1 MNELRSAVD
10 AVLAEDPHTLSGP
23 ELAGRLVALEREI
36 ARLMS
41 AQLAAL
47 AVFEARR
54 DFVDDGAVNAASWLR
69 HHCRLSP
76 GDASSRVRMARRL
89 RDQLDDT
96 ADALADG
103 QVTFAQARVIC
114 EQAGRVADRLGQ
126 PGVVALK
133 QAEPFF
139 LEAAQRLH
147 PNDLG
152 KVVKRWEQVIDAD
165 GFLSEADKAYER
177 RFLNLSQGWDG
188 MWHLDGVLDPESG
201 ATLAAAIRPLASPQG
216 TDDSR
221 TAGQRRTDALVEIAR
236 RALDSGTLPAAGGEK
251 PHVTVEVTLDSLEG
265 RLGMVPGELAGTPIP
280 AETARR
286 LACDAG
292 ITRIVTGPESEPLD
306 VGRRTRSI
314 PAGLRRALTH
324 RDKGCAYTGC
334 DYPAEWTDAHHIQHW
349 ADGGPTSLD
358 NLVLLCRRHHRA
370 IHEGDVQV
378 ERPPPAKVGA
388 STAREHD
395 PAERPG
401 WM

>member
-1 MNELRSAVD
+1 MDELRSAVD
-10 AVLAEDPHTLSGP
+10 AVLAEDPHSLSGP
-23 ELAGRLVALEREI
+23 ELAGRLVMLEREM
-36 ARLMS
+36 AKLMS

-47 AVFEARR
+47 AVFESRR
-54 DFVDDGAVNAASWLR
+54 DYADDGAANAASWLR

-76 GDASSRVRMARRL
+76 GDASSRVRVARRL

-96 ADALADG
+96 REALSAGD
-103 QVTFAQARVIC
+103 VTFAQVRVIC

-133 QAEPFF
+133 QAEGFF

-188 MWHLDGVLDPESG
+188 MWRLDGMLDPESG

-221 TAGQRRTDALVEIAR
+221 TAGQRRADALADIAR
-236 RALDSGTLPAAGGEK
+236 RVLDSGTLPAGGGER
-251 PHVTVEVTLDSLEG
+251 PHVTVEITLDSLEG
-265 RLGMVPGELAGTPIP
+265 RLGVAPGELAGTPIP

-292 ITRIVTGPESEPLD
+292 ITRIITGAESEPLD

-314 PAGLRRALTH
+314 PAGLRRALAH
-324 RDKGCAYTGC
+324 RDKGCAWGGC
-334 DYPAEWTDAHHIQHW
+334 DYPAEWTDAHHITHW
-349 ADGGPTSLD
+349 ADGGPTNLG

-370 IHEGDVQV
+370 VHEGGQALPQ
-378 ERPPPAKVGA
+378 PP
-388 STAREHD
+388 
-395 PAERPG
+395 
-401 WM
+401 